1 MSSQP
6 HKGRCLPWRGGDLCT
21 ARASHSG
28 GAARGSLRPSA
39 RKCGPPVVS
48 RRGPPAEQFLGMWT
62 CRRAD
67 ACAQPMFSARS
78 RGHNTGLLL
87 ETALCEHAT
96 RGSGRR
102 LRPPARTHG
111 ATAGTCVSAAVGEM
125 AGEQAQRP
133 RPPGEEALYKYPTRR
148 VGHHPVRGLWWC
160 GSPHTQGLRRILT
173 LSPVPTPRP
182 PRAPLRHATHDQSRA
197 PLASPMRLADC
208 PSPPGCRRRDYPG
221 PRAYRGRRQRNAA
234 LPLLRLFGVCCCCH
248 LCWDRVWVVFALC
261 M

>member
-1 MSSQP
+1 MPQW
-6 HKGRCLPWRGGDLCT
+6 RCDVVP

-28 GAARGSLRPSA
+28 GAARGSSRPSA

-67 ACAQPMFSARS
+67 ACAQPMFSALS

-160 GSPHTQGLRRILT
+160 GSPHAQGLRRILT
-173 LSPVPTPRP
+173 NPLSGPHPAPPTSTT
-182 PRAPLRHATHDQSRA
+182 AA
-197 PLASPMRLADC
+197 
-208 PSPPGCRRRDYPG
+208 
-221 PRAYRGRRQRNAA
+221 RNARPIPRSPC
-234 LPLLRLFGVCCCCH
+234 LPNAPG
-248 LCWDRVWVVFALC
+248 
-261 M
+261 